1 MSFDYSGLAS
11 TATALIGDF
20 GRTQNVKLHS
30 RAGITYDELTGTPS
44 GNAAVTSE
52 VAVVSMK
59 QGQLLSDTRIVG
71 QTSIMMYDAKCLLKP
86 TVSIRDDDKVEID
99 GYVWSIL
106 KLHEVKP
113 GDTRLL
119 WIVYLKR

>member
-1 MSFDYSGLAS
+1 MSIDYGNLA
-11 TATALIGDF
+11 ATAAALVGEF

-30 RAGITYDELTGTPS
+30 SAVITYNPTAGAPS

-52 VAVVSMK
+52 VAVVSMVG
-59 QGQLLSDTRIVG
+59 GQLMGDSRIIG
-71 QTSIMMYDAKCLLKP
+71 QTSIMMFDAKCLFKP
-86 TVSIRDDDKVEID
+86 TVTIRDDDKIEID

-106 KLHEVKP
+106 KLREIKP